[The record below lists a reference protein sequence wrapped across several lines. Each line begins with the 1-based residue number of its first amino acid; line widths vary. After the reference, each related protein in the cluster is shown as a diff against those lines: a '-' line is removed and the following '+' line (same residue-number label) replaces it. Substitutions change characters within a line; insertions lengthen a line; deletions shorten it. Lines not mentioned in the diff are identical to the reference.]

1 MKNSCIWGIRI
12 LLLPAML
19 YSGQAFAVSEAGEI
33 QRKEQKT
40 PHAEMNVAHNIT
52 NIQFAEDSNIAGQ
65 NAVNFSADELTN
77 DENSGLIT
85 ASGEVEI
92 EYNNM
97 RLKTDK
103 LIYDQNNDVVTANG
117 NVRLYSSDGSIV
129 YSDEVVLSEQMTTG
143 EMHHIKVL
151 LKDKSHVFAESFKK
165 KNNQK
170 KQLAY
175 ATYTPCDMCD
185 AQSPLWSISARKVQH
200 DEKSQNVHYNDAV
213 IKVKNVPIFY
223 TPFFSHPDPSV
234 KRRSGFLAPSMGSS
248 NYLGTVVQ
256 PRYFWA
262 VNDQTKDRKSVV

>member
-175 ATYTPCDMCD
+175 ATYTPCDMCVPTIWERWCSRVIFGRLTTRPMLFSRRFILLT
-185 AQSPLWSISARKVQH
+185 AEWFGAAAISSIFTAPIRKLP
-200 DEKSQNVHYNDAV
+200 AA
-213 IKVKNVPIFY
+213 I
-223 TPFFSHPDPSV
+223 
-234 KRRSGFLAPSMGSS
+234 
-248 NYLGTVVQ
+248 
-256 PRYFWA
+256 
-262 VNDQTKDRKSVV
+262 